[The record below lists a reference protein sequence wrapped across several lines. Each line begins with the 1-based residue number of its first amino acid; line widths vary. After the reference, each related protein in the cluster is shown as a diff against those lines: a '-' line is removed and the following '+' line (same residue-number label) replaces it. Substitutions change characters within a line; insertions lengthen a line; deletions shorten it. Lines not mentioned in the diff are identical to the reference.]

1 MKVQKIG
8 NSYMVTIPK
17 KIAEAMH
24 VKDGDEVEIE
34 FNSEKSQV
42 VTYKIAAKNS
52 ESIKDL
58 EGLFKSSKKLTQ
70 KQVEEW
76 MKEESYE

>member
-1 MKVQKIG
+1 
-8 NSYMVTIPK
+8 MVTIPK